1 MNKAKINR
9 TQRKLLTIPIG
20 TPVEISFV
28 PAPVINVEL
37 YATGVIAGEVEKVSM
52 VRQVSVQLDDGR
64 LIKWNVDY
72 LAII

>member
-9 TQRKLLTIPIG
+9 TQRKLLNIPIG

-28 PAPVINVEL
+28 PAPVVNVEL
-37 YATGVIAGEVEKVSM
+37 YATGVVISEVEKVGM
-52 VRQVSVQLDDGR
+52 VRQVSVQLNDGR
-64 LIKWNVDY
+64 RIKWNVDY

>member
-9 TQRKLLTIPIG
+9 TQGKLLNIPIG

-37 YATGVIAGEVEKVSM
+37 YATGVVISKVEKVGM

-64 LIKWNVDY
+64 LIKWNIDY